1 MFGLRFL
8 RRLVM
13 MAGLFDSLFYFLS
26 DYLWRSIKCLLFQS
40 GRDLD
45 GLFGMM
51 VMTVHLLYMVVV
63 IVVFRR

>member
-1 MFGLRFL
+1 MFGLRFV
-8 RRLVM
+8 RRLVLM
-13 MAGLFDSLFYFLS
+13 TALFDLLCHFLN

-51 VMTVHLLYMVVV
+51 VMTVHHLYMVVV